1 MPVVAG
7 QEERELPDRAD
18 RAGGP
23 DRADYRDQPA
33 ARRSWEAPVARASRL
48 WAEDGPFVVVLA
60 ATLVFCLFL
69 LRPGHDWGDDFS
81 LYINQARALVKGEVQ
96 EVYRQNQFT
105 VDNSAWQSFS
115 PYTYGWGFPLLLAP
129 LYALFGL
136 SFTAFKLL
144 EVVLYLGFLTG
155 FYVLIRDRIDRLG
168 AVLIIAALALDNL
181 YTAWTNT
188 VLTEF
193 PFLCF
198 SVLGLLAIES
208 THRADRLAR
217 RPPGVG
223 LLAALFGTGALI
235 GFTTNIR
242 NEGVVLL
249 GALAA
254 RQLVVLYEHRRD
266 WAGTWIARLATL
278 ALPWLGAAA
287 VGFGIRALLPT
298 DAGRALT
305 LSGGLG
311 GHNFETNDGFYRQ
324 TMAELLAIKDKVHGT
339 VLLGLIV
346 FLLVLALGGMLLA
359 GRRDLPLSVFTVGLA
374 TIYLV
379 LPYREGRYLLG
390 VVPFLLYFAAQG
402 LRGADIRSWPLQ
414 ARHVFLLA
422 LVALHGLGMA
432 NASDYWRTYPR
443 AIEGP
448 SSAASREMFTAVNT
462 FTGPDDTIVF
472 FRPRALNLFTDRD
485 AITAGSSLP
494 VMLERGDW
502 YAMAKASEYAQCA
515 LTDEEAAATGH
526 ITKVW
531 ENEAWVLWQVQR
543 LDGAPLPAVALD
555 VSTCR
560 L

>member
-1 MPVVAG
+1 
-7 QEERELPDRAD
+7 
-18 RAGGP
+18 
-23 DRADYRDQPA
+23 
-33 ARRSWEAPVARASRL
+33 VARASRL
-48 WAEDGPFVVVLA
+48 WAEDGPFLVLLA
-60 ATLVFCLFL
+60 ATFVFCLFL

-155 FYVLIRDRIDRLG
+155 FYVLIRDRIDRLA

-198 SVLGLLAIES
+198 SVLGLLAIEG

-287 VGFGIRALLPT
+287 VGFGIRAVLPT

-346 FLLVLALGGMLLA
+346 FLLVLALGGMLLG
-359 GRRDLPLSVFTVGLA
+359 GRRDLPLSVFTVGLT

-402 LRGADIRSWPLQ
+402 LRGADIRSWPIQ

-448 SSAASREMFTAVNT
+448 SSAASQEMFTAVNT

-543 LDGAPLPAVALD
+543 LAGAPLPAVALD

>member
-7 QEERELPDRAD
+7 REERELDTAGPAD
-18 RAGGP
+18 RWGA
-23 DRADYRDQPA
+23 DRGRPA
-33 ARRSWEAPVARASRL
+33 SDRPWDHAIARARRM
-48 WAEDGPFVVVLA
+48 WAEDGPFLVLLA
-60 ATLVFCLFL
+60 ATFVFCLFL

-144 EVVLYLGFLTG
+144 EVVLYLGFLAG
-155 FYVLIRDRIDRLG
+155 FYALIRNRIDRLT
-168 AVLIIAALALDNL
+168 AVLIVAALALDNL

-208 THRADRLAR
+208 VHRSDRLAR

-223 LLAALFGTGALI
+223 LLAALLGTGALI

-242 NEGVVLL
+242 NEGIVLL

-254 RQLVVLYEHRRD
+254 RQLVVVYEHRRD
-266 WAGTWIARLATL
+266 WSGTWPARLALL
-278 ALPWLGAAA
+278 ALPWIGALV
-287 VGFGIRALLPT
+287 VGGGIRAVLPT
-298 DAGRALT
+298 DAGRALA

-324 TMAELLAIKDKVHGT
+324 TMAELLAVKDKLHGT

-346 FLLVLALGGMLLA
+346 FVLVLALGGMLLG
-359 GRRDLPLSVFTVGLA
+359 GRRDLSLSVFTLGLS

-390 VVPFLLYFAAQG
+390 VLPFLLYFASQG
-402 LRGADIRSWPLQ
+402 LRGADVRDWPIQ
-414 ARHVFLLA
+414 ARHVLLLA
-422 LVALHGLGMA
+422 LVARHGLGMA

-443 AIEGP
+443 AIDGP
-448 SSAASREMFTAVNT
+448 SSATSQEMFTAVNT
-462 FTGPDDTIVF
+462 FTGPDDTVVF
-472 FRPRALNLFTDRD
+472 FRPRALNLFTDRT
-485 AITAGSSLP
+485 AITAGSSLQ
-494 VMLERGDW
+494 VLLERGDW

-526 ITKVW
+526 LTKVW
-531 ENEAWVLWQVQR
+531 ENEAWVLWHVQR
-543 LDGAPLPAVALD
+543 LDGAPLPAVATD

>member
-1 MPVVAG
+1 MTIISGMPVVAG
-7 QEERELPDRAD
+7 QEERELPTTDPVRD
-18 RAGGP
+18 H
-23 DRADYRDQPA
+23 DQPA
-33 ARRSWEAPVARASRL
+33 ARRPWDAPLARASRL
-48 WAEDGPFVVVLA
+48 WAEDGPFLVVLA
-60 ATLVFCLFL
+60 ATFVFCLFL

-155 FYVLIRDRIDRLG
+155 FYALIRNRIDRLA
-168 AVLIIAALALDNL
+168 AVLIVAALALDNL

-223 LLAALFGTGALI
+223 LLAALLGTGALI

-266 WAGTWIARLATL
+266 WARHVDRPPGHARPPVAGRGRRRLRHPGPAPHGRRT
-278 ALPWLGAAA
+278 
-287 VGFGIRALLPT
+287 RARPVRRAGRPQLRDERRLLPP
-298 DAGRALT
+298 DHGRAP
-305 LSGGLG
+305 G
-311 GHNFETNDGFYRQ
+311 D
-324 TMAELLAIKDKVHGT
+324 
-339 VLLGLIV
+339 
-346 FLLVLALGGMLLA
+346 
-359 GRRDLPLSVFTVGLA
+359 
-374 TIYLV
+374 
-379 LPYREGRYLLG
+379 
-390 VVPFLLYFAAQG
+390 QG
-402 LRGADIRSWPLQ
+402 QG
-414 ARHVFLLA
+414 ARHGA
-422 LVALHGLGMA
+422 
-432 NASDYWRTYPR
+432 PR
-443 AIEGP
+443 PHRLPA
-448 SSAASREMFTAVNT
+448 
-462 FTGPDDTIVF
+462 
-472 FRPRALNLFTDRD
+472 RPRA
-485 AITAGSSLP
+485 
-494 VMLERGDW
+494 RGD
-502 YAMAKASEYAQCA
+502 
-515 LTDEEAAATGH
+515 AARRA
-526 ITKVW
+526 
-531 ENEAWVLWQVQR
+531 A
-543 LDGAPLPAVALD
+543 
-555 VSTCR
+555 
-560 L
+560 

>member
-1 MPVVAG
+1 MTIISGMPVVAG
-7 QEERELPDRAD
+7 QEERELPTTDPVRD
-18 RAGGP
+18 H
-23 DRADYRDQPA
+23 DQPA
-33 ARRSWEAPVARASRL
+33 ARRPWDAPLARASRL
-48 WAEDGPFVVVLA
+48 WAEDGPFLVVLA
-60 ATLVFCLFL
+60 ATFVFCLFL

-144 EVVLYLGFLTG
+144 EVALYLGFLTG
-155 FYVLIRDRIDRLG
+155 FYALIRNRIDRLA
-168 AVLIIAALALDNL
+168 AVLIVAALALDNL

-223 LLAALFGTGALI
+223 LLAALLGTGALI

-287 VGFGIRALLPT
+287 VGFGIRVLLPT
-298 DAGRALT
+298 DAGRALA

-346 FLLVLALGGMLLA
+346 FLLVLALGGMLLG
-359 GRRDLPLSVFTVGLA
+359 GRRDLPLSVFTLGLA

-402 LRGADIRSWPLQ
+402 LRGADIRSWPIQ
-414 ARHVFLLA
+414 ARHVLLLA
-422 LVALHGLGMA
+422 LVALHGLGIA

-443 AIEGP
+443 AIDGP
-448 SSAASREMFTAVNT
+448 SSATSQEMFAAVNT
-462 FTGPDDTIVF
+462 FTGPGDTIVF

-494 VMLERGDW
+494 VLLERGDW

-515 LTDEEAAATGH
+515 LTDEEAAATGR